1 MTDKLLSESESK
13 MKKAVEALKR
23 NLATIR
29 TGRASPGLIEGL
41 MVDYFGTSMPLNQ
54 LANISVPEARLLAV
68 QPWDKQAISLVE
80 KAILQANLGLNP
92 GNDGTLIRIPIPPLT
107 DERRQELVKM
117 VQKRVEEGRV
127 SIRNARR
134 DSMDQA
140 RSLKKS
146 KEISEDQERRAGERL
161 QKLTDDYV
169 RRINDA
175 GAAKEKDLIE
185 T

>member
-1 MTDKLLSESESK
+1 MTDEL
-13 MKKAVEALKR
+13 
-23 NLATIR
+23 
-29 TGRASPGLIEGL
+29 
-41 MVDYFGTSMPLNQ
+41 
-54 LANISVPEARLLAV
+54 
-68 QPWDKQAISLVE
+68 
-80 KAILQANLGLNP
+80 
-92 GNDGTLIRIPIPPLT
+92 
-107 DERRQELVKM
+107 RQELVKM